1 MSVCKNGTVKLGM
14 FLPPVP
20 DRRWHLAAQAGVTNA
35 ICKFDRQYDITDLDS
50 FASAQKKFAEDG
62 FMETFHDNGP
72 TDMAARLKLLC
83 DLNMDVLLRPDHA
96 PTMFGEDNDQPG
108 YAALGRI
115 FAIGYFKGILDSI
128 TSNDKV

>member
-1 MSVCKNGTVKLGM
+1 
-14 FLPPVP
+14 
-20 DRRWHLAAQAGVTNA
+20 
-35 ICKFDRQYDITDLDS
+35 
-50 FASAQKKFAEDG
+50 
-62 FMETFHDNGP
+62 
-72 TDMAARLKLLC
+72 MAARLKLLH

-128 TSNDKV
+128 TSNNIE